1 MEPNYK
7 TINKQLNKIDKKISA
22 VNRSE
27 YNYVKD
33 NFKKLIWYNFLIGL
47 ARGFGMAVGF
57 TVLGAVALYILQK
70 IVMLNLPLISE
81 WIANLIRLA
90 QSYK

>member
-1 MEPNYK
+1 MEPSYK

-22 VNRSE
+22 VNHSE
-27 YNYVKD
+27 YGYIKD